1 MTTRT
6 EDNAKISI
14 LKGMSEKDER
24 RRRRELSRAGFS
36 EYEIMIVIPP
46 PEQLK
51 PLIDEM
57 LPLIPFFVPMRI
69 KKASWG
75 QTFLRDV
82 RQRGDSFERGNVWAF
97 VVGAAISPHD
107 KTSTIFS
114 EFSPE
119 LVILPNGKVS
129 FTRSRVYYRGGLG
142 KDISEFNINLEDQR
156 TFILERVEM
165 EFRRNPSLKRK
176 YKKAWERYF
185 AGVNDPPK
193 DFPTEGRKQGKF
205 IK

>member
-1 MTTRT
+1 MTTKH
-6 EDNAKISI
+6 EADAKISI

-36 EYEIMIVIPP
+36 EYEIMIVTPP

-82 RQRGDSFERGNVWAF
+82 RQKGEKFEKGNVWAF

-119 LVILPNGKVS
+119 LVILPDGRVS
-129 FTRSRVYYRGGLG
+129 FTRSRVYYRGGLD
-142 KDISEFNINLEDQR
+142 KDISEFNINLEEQR
-156 TFILERVEM
+156 TFIIERVKM
-165 EFRRNPSLKRK
+165 EFKRNPSLKRK
-176 YKKAWERYF
+176 FKKSWEAF
-185 AGVNDPPK
+185 GSVNLS
-193 DFPTEGRKQGKF
+193 
-205 IK
+205 